1 MLTGRSPEVGSGA
14 SRTVCGGPVPEG
26 YGPAS
31 QLPSSSDRIGTMLS
45 KGDQVVERGSMSCV
59 GTVVA
64 GPEIHAG
71 EAYYRVNFNGR
82 IKNVVEDDLE
92 PFVGEQDVETL
103 LLAGKFGDHVTLARR
118 LTMSKLRRPLR
129 DAIYSYK
136 ASRTDFYAYQF
147 KPLLKFLTSDRRRL
161 LIADEVGLGKTIE
174 AGYILQEE
182 RARLGVHRALVVCPA
197 KLRQKWRNELWQRF
211 GEEFEI
217 LDRASFLGKA
227 ILREGQSDRDLPRLQ
242 AIVSL
247 EGLRATSVIEAIEQ
261 RGAPIDLLI
270 VDEAHHCRNSDTKQ
284 HRVVRALSDLSEATL
299 FLTATPIHLGDEN
312 LFNLLRLLL
321 PEEFDRFDVF
331 QERLRT
337 NRWVVETE
345 MTLRRGG
352 PAWKERALT
361 LLANLERSR
370 EGERFSG
377 NPVYR
382 ECMDVLRCDRELS
395 KAELVELQENLAH
408 LNVLTPVMTRTR
420 KREVYPDAAKREAH
434 IVRVDLTEQE
444 RSVYERLSQYC
455 FDRYVRFHGD
465 FAARFALITLQ
476 RQFASSLHGALE
488 RYANLAADADGDDEI
503 DEDLGDAD
511 SDDEVEQGSARVLA
525 DDPGFR
531 ALLSECRQFLGSR
544 DSKLEHLLPILRRNN
559 KVVVFSYFKR
569 SLRYLEE
576 YLSRVGICCVR
587 IDGDVPSNPLDP
599 DHDERTQRIERF
611 KNDPAVRVLLSSE
624 VGSEGLDFHEGCHV
638 LVNWDLPWNPMVVEQ
653 RIGRLDRLGQRSEK
667 ILVFSFS
674 CPGTIEDLIL
684 DRLYRRIG
692 VFERTIGVL
701 EPILGQEI
709 RHLTDQLFDPR
720 LTPQQ
725 REELIEQRALALA
738 QRVHDEE
745 RLEAES
751 ANLVGHDE
759 YFSEQIDRVR
769 RLGRFVTGEELR
781 IFVEQFLE
789 AEHPKCVLSPPSDA
803 DRQDAHTTGTAFQ
816 MRVTEA
822 LRDFVRR
829 PLPRNDPALLRFLER
844 SAAGR
849 LELTFDNE
857 QAMRNPRLEL
867 VTATHPLVRAI
878 AKRYDDDPK
887 LVHPVT
893 AVSVNSAA
901 VPPGDYLFIWAA
913 VEETGIRAGR
923 SLWAVAVSASGQLV
937 PDADAAETL
946 LHHMVLRGRRWEDFE
961 SPPADF
967 TRKLFEQAQAV
978 LIGRHSAYRQG
989 IRKRNAARV
998 EQRLASLQSS
1008 YRAKRAERERRLNES
1023 RSRNRERAI
1032 PLFEAQLRKLD
1043 AEFEE
1048 RCRQV
1053 EASRD
1058 VSVSWSIEGAGYV
1071 RVVEEAV

>member
-1 MLTGRSPEVGSGA
+1 MFA
-14 SRTVCGGPVPEG
+14 
-26 YGPAS
+26 
-31 QLPSSSDRIGTMLS
+31 
-45 KGDQVVERGSMSCV
+45 KGDQVVERGSISCV
-59 GTVVA
+59 GTIVA
-64 GPEIHAG
+64 GPETHAG

-82 IKNVVEDDLE
+82 IKNVVEEDLE
-92 PFVGEQDVETL
+92 PFVGEQDIETL
-103 LLAGKFGDHVTLARR
+103 FFAGKFGDHVTFARR

-182 RARLGVHRALVVCPA
+182 RARFGIDRVLVVCPA
-197 KLRQKWRNELWQRF
+197 KLRPKWRNELWQRF

-217 LDRASFLGKA
+217 LDRSRFLDQA
-227 ILREGQSDRDLPRLQ
+227 ILREGQSDRGLPRLQ

-247 EGLRATSVIEAIEQ
+247 ESLRSDSVIEAVEQ
-261 RGAPIDLLI
+261 HGAPIDLLI

-284 HRVVRALSDLSEATL
+284 HRVVRALSDNSEATL

-321 PEEFDRFDVF
+321 PDEFDRFDVF

-337 NRWVVETE
+337 NRWVVEAET
-345 MTLRRGG
+345 TLRRGG
-352 PAWKERALT
+352 EAWKERATALLT
-361 LLANLERSR
+361 KLESSA
-370 EGERFSG
+370 EGERLG
-377 NPVYR
+377 KNPVYR
-382 ECMDVLRCDRELS
+382 ECMELLRSDRQLS
-395 KAELVELQENLAH
+395 KPELIDLQENLAR
-408 LNVLTPVMTRTR
+408 LNMLTPIMTRTR
-420 KREVYPDAAKREAH
+420 KREVYPDAAKREAK
-434 IVRVDLTEQE
+434 IVRVDLTEGE
-444 RSVYERLSQYC
+444 RSVYDRLSKYC
-455 FDRYVRFHGD
+455 FDRYQQFYGD

-476 RQFASSLHGALE
+476 RQFASSLHSALE
-488 RYANLAADADGDDEI
+488 HYENLAVNTDIDDEI
-503 DEDLGDAD
+503 DEDFGDAGTE
-511 SDDEVEQGSARVLA
+511 DETEQGSARILAKDPEFHVLI
-525 DDPGFR
+525 R
-531 ALLSECRQFLGSR
+531 ECRQILGKR
-544 DSKLEHLLPILRRNN
+544 DSKLEKLLQILQQND

-569 SLRYLEE
+569 SLRYLEGC
-576 YLSRVGICCVR
+576 LQRAGICCVR
-587 IDGDVPSNPLDP
+587 IDGDVPSNPLNP
-599 DHDERTQRIERF
+599 ERDERNQRIERF
-611 KNDPAVRVLLSSE
+611 LKNSVVRVLLSSE
-624 VGSEGLDFHEGCHV
+624 VGSEGLDFQEGCHV

-667 ILVFSFS
+667 ILIFSFS

-684 DRLYRRIG
+684 DRLYHRIG

-709 RHLTDQLFDPR
+709 RQLTERLFNPR
-720 LTPQQ
+720 LTQQ
-725 REELIEQRALALA
+725 EREELVEQRARALA

-781 IFVEQFLE
+781 IFVEQFLQ
-789 AEHPKCVLSPPSDA
+789 AKYPSCALSPTSDA
-803 DRQDAHTTGTAFQ
+803 DRSNVNATGTTFR
-816 MRVTEA
+816 MRVTES
-822 LRDFVRR
+822 LREFVRK

-844 SAAGR
+844 TANGR
-849 LELTFDNE
+849 LELTFDHE
-857 QAMRNPRLEL
+857 EAMRNPRLEL
-867 VTATHPLVRAI
+867 VTAAHPLVRAI

-893 AVSVNSAA
+893 AVLVNSAA
-901 VPPGDYLFIWAA
+901 VPPGEYLFIWASI
-913 VEETGIRAGR
+913 EETGIRAGR
-923 SLWAVAVSASGQLV
+923 SLWAVAVSADGRYVADS
-937 PDADAAETL
+937 DAAEML
-946 LHHMVLRGRRWEDFE
+946 LHHMVLRGHRWEDFE
-961 SPPADF
+961 APPEDF

-978 LIGRHSAYRQG
+978 LMERHSAYRQEV
-989 IRKRNAARV
+989 RKRNEARV

-1008 YRAKRAERERRLNES
+1008 YRAKRAERERRLLES
-1023 RSRNRERAI
+1023 RIRNRERAI

-1048 RCRQV
+1048 RCRQLR
-1053 EASRD
+1053 ASRD
-1058 VSVSWSIEGAGYV
+1058 VSVSWTIEGAGYV
-1071 RVVEEAV
+1071 RVVEEADQASADRRTHA